1 MKKIF
6 SALLIGLFTFTFTTV
21 SHAQTDAKAKAIL
34 DKVSKKVRSFK
45 ALQANFS
52 LSLSS
57 ANGKVNQKKTGS
69 FIMQGAKYK
78 VNLSGQEIIC
88 DNKSIWT
95 YNKDAQEIQVSTYEP
110 GEQTISPAKLL
121 TGSYDKDYKY
131 QYSGTKK
138 IGGKTVD
145 VITLQPTNRG
155 KQLSK
160 VELMVDKASSMI
172 VSANIWE
179 KNGTKYVYAMSKF
192 TPNPK
197 IAANT
202 FTYVKSH
209 YPANV
214 EVIDLR

>member
-6 SALLIGLFTFTFTTV
+6 SALLIGLLTFTFTTV

-95 YNKDAQEIQVSTYEP
+95 YNKDA
-110 GEQTISPAKLL
+110 
-121 TGSYDKDYKY
+121 
-131 QYSGTKK
+131 
-138 IGGKTVD
+138 
-145 VITLQPTNRG
+145 
-155 KQLSK
+155 
-160 VELMVDKASSMI
+160 
-172 VSANIWE
+172 
-179 KNGTKYVYAMSKF
+179 
-192 TPNPK
+192 
-197 IAANT
+197 
-202 FTYVKSH
+202 
-209 YPANV
+209 
-214 EVIDLR
+214 